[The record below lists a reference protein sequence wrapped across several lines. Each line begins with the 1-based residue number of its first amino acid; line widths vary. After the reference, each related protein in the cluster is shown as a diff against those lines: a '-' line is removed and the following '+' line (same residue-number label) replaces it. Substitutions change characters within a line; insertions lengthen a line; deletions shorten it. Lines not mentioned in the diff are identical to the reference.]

1 MQVLIIY
8 VKTEP
13 TCLQLRQA
21 GTVPSDELHYSQ
33 IVPSVFPEWKKPPLL
48 LVREG
53 LLDSG
58 PDAGCTAAFCCRP
71 ITVLA
76 ACKAHGANFFITIIN
91 ISQFF
96 RMGRNKHQWLQ
107 DRSSVFQRLS
117 AGCHGEYAGV
127 KTEVCNTWNPHLL
140 YSHIACSEF
149 IIAD

>member
-1 MQVLIIY
+1 MWKLSQLAFNWDKLGQFLQMNSII
-8 VKTEP
+8 VK
-13 TCLQLRQA
+13 LFHLF
-21 GTVPSDELHYSQ
+21 S
-33 IVPSVFPEWKKPPLL
+33 PEWKKPPLL

-91 ISQFF
+91 ISQFL

-117 AGCHGEYAGV
+117 GWLPWRIRRSKGWSL
-127 KTEVCNTWNPHLL
+127 CNTWNPHLL
-140 YSHIACSEF
+140 YSHIACSVF